1 MAKQKRKAKPAPQ
14 IIAPNAEQIDS
25 FERALLAYK
34 RVIAITRLR
43 QAGTLTQRQYDA
55 LARYRD
61 IATAEDRSYT
71 RDSLDKALHGR
82 SNGSGLPPACL
93 RTAQELRW
101 LEKELGS
108 LQPIARAIAV
118 DDLSIS
124 QWAMKQAGAIQRD
137 KPGAGRSIITWF
149 EPRRKA
155 KDSATMD
162 IRMAGERLASAI
174 GA

>member
-43 QAGTLTQRQYDA
+43 QAGTLSQRQYDA

-61 IATAEDRSYT
+61 IATAEDRSFT

-124 QWAMKQAGAIQRD
+124 QWAMKVGGAVEMQ
-137 KPGAGRSIITWF
+137 KPGTGNATIIWF
-149 EPRRKA
+149 EPPRTARRH
-155 KDSATMD
+155 ATAS
-162 IRMAGERLASAI
+162 IQMAGERLAAAI

>member
-14 IIAPNAEQIDS
+14 IIAPNAEQIPD
-25 FERALLAYK
+25 FERAQLAYK
-34 RVIAITRLR
+34 RAIAITRLR
-43 QAGTLTQRQYDA
+43 QAGTLSQRQYDA

-61 IATAEDRSYT
+61 IATAEDRSFT
-71 RDSLDKALHGR
+71 RDSLDKALHGG
-82 SNGSGLPPACL
+82 SNGQGLPPACL
-93 RTAQELRW
+93 RAAQELRW

-124 QWAMKQAGAIQRD
+124 QWAMKQAGAIQME
-137 KPGAGRSIITWF
+137 KPGATTPIIWF
-149 EPRRKA
+149 EPPRTARRH
-155 KDSATMD
+155 ATAS
-162 IRMAGERLASAI
+162 IQMAGERLAAAI